1 MPISI
6 ETNGMYSIPTWRI
19 FSAVFISAV
28 SGGIFRK
35 TNTFKCLQ
43 KWQPFW
49 RSCAAIRETP
59 QGRPTSPVLS
69 NLICEILDFRI
80 LKIAKHYKLDY
91 TRYADDLTFST
102 NDKTFCSRYDAFY
115 QQLQKE
121 IRRAGFAVNEK
132 RPGWS
137 TGMRGKL

>member
-1 MPISI
+1 MLL
-6 ETNGMYSIPTWRI
+6 
-19 FSAVFISAV
+19 
-28 SGGIFRK
+28 SG
-35 TNTFKCLQ
+35 
-43 KWQPFW
+43 
-49 RSCAAIRETP
+49 ETP
-59 QGRPTSPVLS
+59 QGAPTSPVLS

-132 RPGWS
+132 KDPAGVPGCAANCNWP
-137 TGMRGKL
+137 GG